1 MANFIGFIIFSLI
14 AVIVIIE
21 THIARVNVVN
31 LKFNVPS
38 EFRYIHISDIHN
50 KISFVNGRIS
60 KIINSEQPDFVVA
73 TGDYS
78 NTQNKLSEVISELG
92 KINSNVVLIL
102 GNYERE
108 EEVKFLKKRNISLD
122 LLKEEI
128 LKHNNLKLLVNDEI
142 EVKIKESNISI
153 YGFDNS
159 VYGNEDYIEKPQKC
173 EKNYKIIL
181 AHSPNI
187 INKVNKEKITYNHI
201 LVGHTHGKQ
210 INVPINKTAYDHY
223 HIGLQKQDDSKFFS
237 ISKGLGTV
245 RLPLRI
251 RSRSSIDVYNIEKQ

>member
-1 MANFIGFIIFSLI
+1 MANIIGFIIFSLI
-14 AVIVIIE
+14 VILAIVE
-21 THIARVNVVN
+21 THILKVNVVN

-50 KISFVNGRIS
+50 KTSFVNGRIS

-78 NTQNKLSEVISELG
+78 NTQNKLSKVISELG
-92 KINSNVVLIL
+92 NINSNVFLIL

-108 EEVKFLKKRNISLD
+108 EEVSFLNKRNISLG
-122 LLKEEI
+122 LLNQEI
-128 LKHNNLKLLVNDEI
+128 LKHRNLKLLVNDE
-142 EVKIKESNISI
+142 VDVRIKESIISI

-159 VYGNEDYIEKPQKC
+159 VYGNEEYISKSIKLE
-173 EKNYKIIL
+173 EDYKIIL

-210 INVPINKTAYDHY
+210 INIPINKTAYDHY
-223 HIGLQKQDDSKFFS
+223 HIGLQKQDDCKFFS
-237 ISKGLGTV
+237 ISNGLGTV

-251 RSRSSIDVYNIEKQ
+251 RSRSSIDVYNIEK